1 MNFESITTKNSHKLL
16 VFTERNSVKTTIE
29 TTISFL
35 EINFDNNTTKTIKV
49 IGDFLLVD
57 KNYFILNN
65 CAENTYDFFDIDCK
79 LVYQTKKTSGKTN
92 PLYLKLQINHFKN
105 LRSMDLLEENRK
117 FQLKIN
123 RT

>member
-35 EINFDNNTTKTIKV
+35 EINFDNNTTKTIEV

-79 LVYQTKKTSGKTN
+79 
-92 PLYLKLQINHFKN
+92 
-105 LRSMDLLEENRK
+105 
-117 FQLKIN
+117 
-123 RT
+123 